1 MISKAATPDEY
12 FAALPPGR
20 KEILTR
26 LRQVL
31 QEHIPAGFREEMN
44 YGMPGF
50 VVPHSLYPSG
60 YHANPELPL
69 PFISIASQKNYV
81 SFYHMGLY
89 DPELLEW
96 LTTRWIETTGK
107 KPDMGKGCIRFKK
120 TTEIPYEL
128 LGELAAKITPE
139 TWIKQYEKEVKK

>member
-12 FAALPPGR
+12 FAALPPDR

-26 LRQVL
+26 LRRVL
-31 QEHIPAGFREEMN
+31 QEHLPAGFREEMN
-44 YGMPGF
+44 YGVPGF

-60 YHANPELPL
+60 YHADPKLPL

-89 DPELLEW
+89 DGKLLEW
-96 LTTRWIETTGK
+96 LTTRWVEATGK
-107 KPDMGKGCIRFKK
+107 KPDMGKCCIRFKK
-120 TTEIPYEL
+120 TTVIPYDLLAEL
-128 LGELAAKITPE
+128 VGKITPE
-139 TWIKQYEKEVKK
+139 AWIEQYEKEVKR